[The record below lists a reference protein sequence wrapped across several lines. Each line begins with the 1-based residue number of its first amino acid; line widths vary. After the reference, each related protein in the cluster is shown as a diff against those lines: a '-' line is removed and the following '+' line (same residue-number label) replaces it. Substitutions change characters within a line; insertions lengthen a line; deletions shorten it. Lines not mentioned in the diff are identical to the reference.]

1 MKITLFKYVH
11 IAFLGMPS
19 VLPYQRVG
27 KYVSPKER
35 VSFGM
40 PLECHQY
47 SPDEHVGN
55 LLLQRE
61 CCIFSNGEYVKAGL
75 AEIGIC
81 CRHAKKE
88 VMLLS
93 DLSVMY
99 IYVGHLE

>member
-1 MKITLFKYVH
+1 MKWKGSMLKWVEGVH
-11 IAFLGMPS
+11 
-19 VLPYQRVG
+19 
-27 KYVSPKER
+27 R

-40 PLECHQY
+40 PLESRQY

-75 AEIGIC
+75 AEVGIC